1 MTIEH
6 FPIQVT
12 QAQCGHSCSH
22 PQADLT
28 AYLLDPMAETK
39 ERLRPAV
46 VICPGGGY
54 NHVSQRE
61 DQPVAMEYLAMGC
74 QVFVLHYSVAPDR
87 FPRALMELALAVDL
101 IRSRSEDWH
110 VDPKRILV
118 SGFSS
123 GGHLACSL
131 GVFWNRGFLYG
142 PLGKGPE
149 EIRPDGLILCYPV
162 ITSGKYA
169 HRGSVETLLG
179 PEQLADPEMVELF
192 SLEKQ
197 VGPHVPPVFLWH
209 TWTDQT
215 VPVENSLLLAGALR
229 EHGVSLEMHLYPRGS
244 HGLSLATHE
253 VEGQDGRYYEPSC
266 QGWIR
271 LAKAWIDAL

>member
-101 IRSRSEDWH
+101 IRSRSEDTWH
-110 VDPKRILV
+110 AVW
-118 SGFSS
+118 GFS
-123 GGHLACSL
+123 GT
-131 GVFWNRGFLYG
+131 GVFSM
-142 PLGKGPE
+142 
-149 EIRPDGLILCYPV
+149 GL
-162 ITSGKYA
+162 
-169 HRGSVETLLG
+169 
-179 PEQLADPEMVELF
+179 
-192 SLEKQ
+192 
-197 VGPHVPPVFLWH
+197 
-209 TWTDQT
+209 
-215 VPVENSLLLAGALR
+215 
-229 EHGVSLEMHLYPRGS
+229 
-244 HGLSLATHE
+244 
-253 VEGQDGRYYEPSC
+253 
-266 QGWIR
+266 
-271 LAKAWIDAL
+271 